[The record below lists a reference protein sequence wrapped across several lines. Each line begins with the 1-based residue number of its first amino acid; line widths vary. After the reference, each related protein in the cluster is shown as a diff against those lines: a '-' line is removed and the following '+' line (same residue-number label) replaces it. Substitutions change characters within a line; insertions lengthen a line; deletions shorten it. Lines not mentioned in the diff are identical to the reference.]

1 MYTRQ
6 FTHLDGHNAYDLLGL
21 DRWASRGEIEAA
33 RRRLAVR
40 VHPDLPSGDA
50 EWMSLI
56 NAAAAILLDEAQRES
71 YDDYLETRAAAA
83 RAARQWAPRPATR
96 VPRAGSD
103 AGRRRQPSPRPGP
116 SPRTGPSPQ
125 PRPRPRP
132 RPAAEGWEDAI
143 ATPAGR
149 APLRWQPPPPG
160 PLARWRTSRR
170 ASRVAARGE
179 VAEAR
184 RVARQRSPLVILGVF
199 AIVLA
204 VCAVSGALLGYGT

>member
-21 DRWASRGEIEAA
+21 DRWASRSEIEAA
-33 RRRLAVR
+33 RRRLAIR

-96 VPRAGSD
+96 VPRASD
-103 AGRRRQPSPRPGP
+103 AGRRRWTRQVCCDNRKF
-116 SPRTGPSPQ
+116 
-125 PRPRPRP
+125 
-132 RPAAEGWEDAI
+132 I
-143 ATPAGR
+143 ATEPRHHLVPVEHGGSAFR
-149 APLRWQPPPPG
+149 NPLQEG
-160 PLARWRTSRR
+160 IT
-170 ASRVAARGE
+170 GGMTE
-179 VAEAR
+179 
-184 RVARQRSPLVILGVF
+184 Q
-199 AIVLA
+199 IVYFLEPIQ
-204 VCAVSGALLGYGT
+204 VETEHGK